1 MGFKEKTLDL
11 LTLLTAHAGGSSLA
25 IAVPPHPQTPVA
37 TRMQPLDAANKKRK
51 RSQGSKGSEEA
62 EKGEVTKPLAKE
74 AWIRKGQPK
83 KSTHTRTSKEVKGD
97 QPKKASIWRP
107 IFTLSSGNPVLDDTN
122 LRDPKKGS
130 SGLVVVECL
139 EKALCL
145 PEDMVKL
152 RSFRK
157 HRSFSH

>member
-1 MGFKEKTLDL
+1 MGFKENTLDL
-11 LTLLTAHAGGSSLA
+11 LTLLTAHVGGSSLA

-37 TRMQPLDAANKKRK
+37 TRIQPPDAADKKRK
-51 RSQGSKGSEEA
+51 RSRGSKGSEEA
-62 EKGEVTKPLAKE
+62 EEGEVIKPLAKE

-83 KSTHTRTSKEVKGD
+83 KSAHTGTSKEVRGD

-130 SGLVVVECL
+130 SGLVVAECL

-145 PEDMVKL
+145 PEDMAGL

-157 HRSFSH
+157 CRSFSH